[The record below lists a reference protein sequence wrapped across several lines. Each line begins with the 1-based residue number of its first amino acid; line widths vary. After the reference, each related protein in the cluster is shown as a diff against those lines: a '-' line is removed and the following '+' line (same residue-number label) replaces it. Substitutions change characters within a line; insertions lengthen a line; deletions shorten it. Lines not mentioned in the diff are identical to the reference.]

1 MPICITSNGGR
12 EEIIQRLNVAGLTK
26 HFGDAIFSSLDVP
39 CLKSAPDVYLV
50 SVQAFNVSPS
60 RCVVIKDSVPGVTAD
75 LRAGI
80 KVYGYAAFISSK
92 SLREA
97 GTIPFKKYGGTINDF
112 KQYRGNHDFPNRGH
126 QNGLNKFNGKC
137 SNILKIN
144 NSFTI
149 NIEGSSEKIMG

>member
-1 MPICITSNGGR
+1 MLFSAAWMLPTSNPH
-12 EEIIQRLNVAGLTK
+12 LMCT
-26 HFGDAIFSSLDVP
+26 SSRYRH
-39 CLKSAPDVYLV
+39 STYL
-50 SVQAFNVSPS
+50 SPS

-75 LRAGI
+75 LRAGM
-80 KVYGYAAFISSK
+80 KVNGYAAFMSSK
-92 SLREA
+92 SLCEA